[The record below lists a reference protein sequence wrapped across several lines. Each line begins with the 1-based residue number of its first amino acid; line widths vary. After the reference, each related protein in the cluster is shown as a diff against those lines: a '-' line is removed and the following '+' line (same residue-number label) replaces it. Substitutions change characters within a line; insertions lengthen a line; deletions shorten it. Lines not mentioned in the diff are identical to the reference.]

1 MKWHTTI
8 VNANLFL
15 IFEQATVNTMEK
27 NKLNYI
33 FILFSIPFIFSCSGK
48 SDKSD
53 SDFFLTNKNEIGI
66 ELIDQDLGVK
76 FNPPKDWE
84 LTPSSL
90 SKKIENKASAGD
102 GFIYQPVYLFFNR
115 SNLGVLS
122 AGKIISADST
132 LSGSAQL
139 NYYKSFLAEKYKN
152 SELTLGNFTHSK
164 LNFTQVKYEKENLI
178 SYKIFFISSRNIIV
192 QFEYSIRKEN
202 LDANLASIKSSIG
215 SIKSF

>member
-1 MKWHTTI
+1 MK
-8 VNANLFL
+8 NSFL
-15 IFEQATVNTMEK
+15 YLNWATEKTMIK
-27 NKLNYI
+27 NFLYQI
-33 FILFSIPFIFSCSGK
+33 LILFSIIIVFSCSGK
-48 SDKSD
+48 GENND
-53 SDFFLTNKNEIGI
+53 SDFFLSDKNEIGI
-66 ELIDQDLGVK
+66 ELLDQDLGVK

-84 LTPSSL
+84 LTPASL
-90 SKKIENKASAGD
+90 SKKIENKTNTGD

-122 AGKIISADST
+122 AGRIISADST

-152 SELTLGNFTHSK
+152 SELTLGSFTHAK
-164 LNFTQVKYEKENLI
+164 INFTQIKYEKENLI
-178 SYKIFFISSRNIIV
+178 SYKIFFLSSRNKII

-202 LDANLASIKSSIG
+202 LDKSLTAIKSSIG